1 MTSRSAEARPGSG
14 SLGEH
19 LVRALPFG
27 FQIVAA
33 DGTILFQSE
42 KQEKARE
49 GAVGRKCWDVYRD
62 DRTRCDDCPL
72 ARGLAE
78 GETETTTVPGV
89 LGGHT
94 YEIHHTGITYEGQR
108 AVLEIFQDVSQ
119 RERAEA
125 ARLSS
130 EARLALVIGQVPA
143 ILWTVDHDLIF
154 TSSGGAALAGLG
166 LVPDQIIGM
175 SLFDYFGTQDP
186 EFEPIL
192 MHRRA
197 LQGGHES
204 FEFEWQGNAYEVQV
218 EPLRGHGE
226 TIDGCIGFAVDVTDR
241 RRSEAER
248 RRNEARYRAIV
259 EGQTEFIVRWLPDG
273 TRTFVNDAYCKFF
286 GGTREEFLGTSF
298 FPLIAKEDHPM
309 VLEKISRLTP
319 EHPAETGEH
328 RVVTA
333 GGSTGWQ
340 QWIDRGVFDDDG
352 NLIELQSVGR
362 DITERKRWER
372 ALRLTQFAVDKAADP
387 AFWIKS
393 DGELFYVNEAAC
405 DMLGYTA
412 DELRTLKLSDIDPN
426 IPRRLFDEF
435 WDDIKQKG
443 TNTLQSQHRTRAGK
457 LIPVEVVANY
467 LEFDGVEYTI
477 AFARDITE
485 RKRAEDA
492 LRRSEA
498 NYRGLVEHANYGIYR
513 SSPEGRFVSVNPALV
528 EMLGY
533 DTEEDLLALDME
545 RDVYAHPEERP
556 RLVRQYQESGRI
568 DGLELEWRRK
578 DGSTMTVRVSG
589 RPMHDPYGRLDG
601 FEMIVEDVSERRT
614 LEAQLRQA
622 QKMEAIGQLTG
633 GIAHDFNNLLSVITL
648 NAQLVTGALEADQSD
663 LVPEVQDIQEAARK
677 AATMTKQLLGFSRHA
692 DLTLIPTD
700 LARVVSNL
708 SSMMRRV
715 LPENIRIRLATDEAV
730 PAVRADAGAVEQ
742 MLLNLATNARDAMPE
757 GGVLRVGAKLCEV
770 GGDTHTSEPWVKPG
784 SYVHVY
790 VDDSGTGMDESTKAR
805 VFEPFFTTKAPGVG
819 TGLGMAMVYG
829 LTKQHNGFVTVDS
842 TEGQGTTV
850 RLYFP
855 VVQEEA
861 EALPAGESLS
871 GVRGGSETILLVED
885 EDTLRRSGKRV
896 LERYGYRVLVASD
909 GQEGLEIFRANP
921 GKIDLIV
928 SDLVMPKM
936 GGGHLH
942 RVVRE
947 EGSNVKFI
955 LASGYTGRE
964 DAVRDDL
971 DPSLPILQKP
981 WLLSQLLER
990 VRETLDAD

>member
-1 MTSRSAEARPGSG
+1 MTSRRAETRSG
-14 SLGEH
+14 IESVGES

-33 DGTILFQSE
+33 DGTILFQSDR
-42 KQEKARE
+42 QEEALA
-49 GAVGRKCWDVYRD
+49 GTLGMKCWEVYRD
-62 DRTRCDDCPL
+62 DHTQCEDCPL
-72 ARGLAE
+72 ARGITE
-78 GETETTTVPGV
+78 GETVTTLSHQV
-89 LGGHT
+89 LGGRT
-94 YEIHHTGITYEGQR
+94 FEIHHTGMTYEGQP
-108 AVLEIFQDVSQ
+108 ALLEIFQDVSE

-143 ILWTVDHDLIF
+143 VLWTVDRDLRF

-166 LVPDQIIGM
+166 LVPDQIIGT
-175 SLFDYFGTQDP
+175 SLYEYFGSDDP

-197 LQGGHES
+197 LDGHHES
-204 FEFEWQGNAYEVQV
+204 FEFEWEGHAYEVQV
-218 EPLRGHGE
+218 EPLRGHGD
-226 TIDGCIGFAVDVTDR
+226 TIEGCIGFAVDVTDR
-241 RRSEAER
+241 KRAEEERRRSEA
-248 RRNEARYRAIV
+248 RYQAIV

-298 FPLIAKEDHPM
+298 FPLVAKEDHAM

-319 EHPAETGEH
+319 ENPAETGEH
-328 RVVTA
+328 RVVTPD
-333 GGSTGWQ
+333 GRTGWQ
-340 QWIDRGVFDDDG
+340 QWIDRGVFDEEG
-352 NLIELQSVGR
+352 NLVELQSVGR
-362 DITERKRWER
+362 DITQRKRWER
-372 ALRLTQFAVDKAADP
+372 ALRLTQFAVDRAADS
-387 AFWIKS
+387 AFWLKP

-405 DMLGYTA
+405 RMLGYTA
-412 DELRTLKLSDIDPN
+412 DELGTLTISDIDPN
-426 IPRRLFDEF
+426 IPRRLFSEF
-435 WDDIKQKG
+435 WDHLKQKG
-443 TNTLQSQHRTRAGK
+443 TNTIESQHRTREGK
-457 LIPVEVVANY
+457 LIPVEIVANY
-467 LEFDGVEYTI
+467 LEFDGVEYVV

-533 DTEEDLLALDME
+533 DTEADLLALDME

-556 RLVRQYQESGRI
+556 RLVRQYQERGRI
-568 DGLELEWRRK
+568 EGLELEWKRK

-589 RPMHDPYGRLDG
+589 RPMHDPYGGLDG

-633 GIAHDFNNLLSVITL
+633 GIAHDFNNLLSVIML
-648 NAQLVTGALEADQSD
+648 NAQLVAGALKAEQGD

-692 DLTLIPTD
+692 DLTLLPTD

-715 LPENIRIRLATDEAV
+715 LPENIRIRIAADETV

-757 GGVLRVGAKLCEV
+757 GGALRVGAERCEV
-770 GGDTHTSEPWVKPG
+770 GEDTHASEPWVKPG
-784 SYVHVY
+784 SYVRISVE
-790 VDDSGTGMDESTKAR
+790 DSGTGMDEDTKAR
-805 VFEPFFTTKAPGVG
+805 IFEPFFTTKAPGVG

-842 TEGQGTTV
+842 TVGQGTAV

-855 VVQEEA
+855 VVLEEA
-861 EALPAGESLS
+861 QALPPGESLS

-885 EDTLRRSGKRV
+885 EDTLRRSGKRA

-936 GGGHLH
+936 GGGQLH
-942 RVVRE
+942 RTIRE
-947 EGSNVKFI
+947 DGADVKFI

-964 DAVRDDL
+964 EAVNDDL
-971 DPSLPILQKP
+971 DQPLPILQKP

>member
-1 MTSRSAEARPGSG
+1 LTSRSAETRPGIG
-14 SLGEH
+14 PLGED

-27 FQIVAA
+27 VQVVAA

-42 KQEKARE
+42 KQENAFK
-49 GAVGRKCWDVYRD
+49 GALGSKCWEVYRD
-62 DRTRCDDCPL
+62 DQTQCENCPL
-72 ARGLAE
+72 ARGLAI
-78 GETETTTVPGV
+78 GETETIVSHG
-89 LGGHT
+89 LLHGHT
-94 YEIHHTGITYEGQR
+94 FEIHHTGITFEGQQ
-108 AVLEIFQDVSQ
+108 AVLEIFQDVSK

-143 ILWTVDHDLIF
+143 ILWTVDRDLRF
-154 TSSGGAALAGLG
+154 TSSGGAALTGLG
-166 LVPDQIIGM
+166 LVPDQIVGM
-175 SLFDYFGTQDP
+175 SLYEYFGTDDP
-186 EFEPIL
+186 EFDPIL

-197 LQGGHES
+197 LEGHPAS
-204 FEFEWQGNAYEVQV
+204 FEFTWEGNAYEVQV
-218 EPLRGHGE
+218 EPLRGHGDKIE
-226 TIDGCIGFAVDVTDR
+226 GCIGFAVDVTDR
-241 RRSEAER
+241 KRAEEER
-248 RRNEARYRAIV
+248 RRNEERYRAIV

-286 GGTREEFLGTSF
+286 SGTREEFIGTSF
-298 FPLIAKEDHPM
+298 FPLIVKEDHAM

-319 EHPAETGEH
+319 DNPAETGEH
-328 RVVTA
+328 RVVTT

-340 QWIDRGVFDDDG
+340 QWIDRGVFDEEG
-352 NLIELQSVGR
+352 NLVELQSVGR

-372 ALRLTQFAVDKAADP
+372 ALRLTQFAVDRTADP
-387 AFWIKS
+387 AFWLKS
-393 DGELFYVNEAAC
+393 DGALFYVNEAAC
-405 DMLGYTA
+405 RMLGYA
-412 DELRTLKLSDIDPN
+412 AEELRTLTLSDIDPN
-426 IPRRLFDEF
+426 VPKRLFAEF
-435 WDDIKQKG
+435 WDDLKQMG
-443 TNTLQSQHRTRAGK
+443 TSTIESQHRTKEGK
-457 LIPVEVVANY
+457 LIPVEVVTNY
-467 LEFDGVEYTI
+467 LEFDGVEYAI

-513 SSPEGRFVSVNPALV
+513 SSPAGRFVSVNPSLV

-533 DTEEDLLALDME
+533 DTEADLLALDME

-578 DGSTMTVRVSG
+578 DGSTMTARVSG
-589 RPMHDPYGRLDG
+589 RPMHDPYGGLDG

-648 NAQLVTGALEADQSD
+648 NAQLVAGTLETEQSD
-663 LVPEVQDIQEAARK
+663 LVLEVQDIQEAARK
-677 AATMTKQLLGFSRHA
+677 AAAMTKQLLGFSRHA
-692 DLTLIPTD
+692 DLTMVPTD

-715 LPENIRIRLATDEAV
+715 LPENIRIRIAADDTV

-757 GGVLRVGAKLCEV
+757 GGVMRVGAELCEV
-770 GGDTHTSEPWVKPG
+770 GEDTRSSEPWVKPG
-784 SYVHVY
+784 SYVRIS
-790 VDDSGTGMDESTKAR
+790 VDDSGTGMDEGTKAR

-829 LTKQHNGFVTVDS
+829 LTKQHEGFVTVDS
-842 TEGQGTTV
+842 TPGQGTTV

-855 VVQEEA
+855 VVPEEA
-861 EALPAGESLS
+861 LALPPGESLS

-885 EDTLRRSGKRV
+885 EDTLRRSGKRA
-896 LERYGYRVLVASD
+896 LERYGYRVLVAAD

-936 GGGHLH
+936 GGGQLH
-942 RVVRE
+942 RAIRE
-947 EGSNVKFI
+947 DGRDVKFI

-964 DAVRDDL
+964 ETVRDEL

-990 VRETLDAD
+990 VRETLDAG